1 MQYIAKLTHYTII
14 FNAFVFMQ
22 IFNEINARK
31 LGEIEFNVFQGFFN
45 NLLFLCIVL
54 ATIGV
59 QYFMVEYG
67 GKSVRTTNL
76 SIEQHI
82 ICLAIGM
89 FSLVQGV
96 IVKLVLPVRW
106 FERIH
111 INEVPMTEE
120 EAAKSL
126 TSIVRK
132 PTFHKS
138 IAGSKSKV
146 NDFHQ
151 SSSKIQTAIN

>member
-1 MQYIAKLTHYTII
+1 MI

-31 LGEIEFNVFQGFFN
+31 LGDREFNVFQGFFN
-45 NLLFLCIVL
+45 NLLFLWIVL
-54 ATIGV
+54 ATIAIQYCMV
-59 QYFMVEYG
+59 QYG
-67 GKSVRTTNL
+67 GASVRTTPL
-76 SIEQHI
+76 TTEQHL

-89 FSLVQGV
+89 FSLIQGV

-126 TSIVRK
+126 TSIARK
-132 PTFHKS
+132 PTFRKS
-138 IAGSKSKV
+138 IAGSMSKV
-146 NDFHQ
+146 NDFNQ
-151 SSSKIQTAIN
+151 SSSKIRTGIN